1 MNRFVKPLTKIQSS
15 EEIAVSDNE
24 LMASHGSNQL
34 LSNRLSSPQVQFMQQ
49 QKSHTSRSLT
59 RLQEQKNQKIIND
72 PIPEEELQPNN
83 TIDFDNNEAPKLVN
97 HQL

>member
-1 MNRFVKPLTKIQSS
+1 
-15 EEIAVSDNE
+15 
-24 LMASHGSNQL
+24 
-34 LSNRLSSPQVQFMQQ
+34 MQQ
-49 QKSHTSRSLT
+49 QKSQTSRSLT

-83 TIDFDNNEAPKLVN
+83 TIDVDNNEAPKLVN

>member
-1 MNRFVKPLTKIQSS
+1 
-15 EEIAVSDNE
+15 
-24 LMASHGSNQL
+24 
-34 LSNRLSSPQVQFMQQ
+34 MQQ

-59 RLQEQKNQKIIND
+59 RLQEQKQKIIND

-83 TIDFDNNEAPKLVN
+83 TIDVDNNEAPKLVN